1 MKKRKK
7 ILILLIIFFLTSTFY
22 PHDLKNKFFYKFK
35 FFSLKTITIQS
46 EHNIYD
52 NVVRS
57 KLKNYYGKNLLF
69 LEKNLIIDNLREIDF
84 IENIKIA
91 KKLPNELIIVF
102 EEIVPIAIYEKNSDQ
117 FLISDSGKLV
127 KIANQEKYNNLPQ
140 VYQMESVKEFV
151 IFHSKLK
158 ETQFPI
164 DIIRNFVFFRIGRWD
179 LELFDGT
186 IIKLPSSNVSKSLKK
201 LNSLLT
207 SQYLGSVNLIDLRID
222 NQIITE

>member
-22 PHDLKNKFFYKFK
+22 PHNLQNK
-35 FFSLKTITIQS
+35 FFSLKTITVQS

-57 KLKNYYGKNLLF
+57 KLKNYYGENILF
-69 LEKNLIIDNLREIDF
+69 LKKKLIIDNLREIDF
-84 IENIKIA
+84 IENIKIV
-91 KKLPNELIIVF
+91 KKLPNELIIIF

-127 KIANQEKYNNLPQ
+127 KIVSHDKYNNLPQ
-140 VYQMESVKEFV
+140 VHQMESVKEFI
-151 IFHSKLK
+151 IFYSTLK
-158 ETQFPI
+158 ETEFPT
-164 DIIRNFVFFRIGRWD
+164 DLIRNFVFFRIGRWD

-186 IIKLPSSNVSKSLKK
+186 IIKLPSLNVAKSLKK
-201 LNSLLT
+201 LNSLLK
-207 SQYLGSVNLIDLRID
+207 SQYLGNVNLIDLRIE